1 MNLLARAEVGE
12 RTWMIVT
19 FGIVGFMMAVITLT
33 AVVLSLSPPN
43 HVQTV
48 DAARLHLEG
57 EFVQANLGTELKRD
71 GSAVLRFV
79 AVQYR
84 FVPDCWLVPQGVPVT
99 IRATAPD
106 VLHGIIIA
114 GTNVNTEIVPGYVSE
129 VRATFD
135 QPGEYYVPCHEFC
148 GLGHQAMRAMLR
160 VVPRADW
167 PDQSRVDCE
176 HKP

>member
-1 MNLLARAEVGE
+1 MTLLARAEGGE

-19 FGIVGFMMAVITLT
+19 LAIAGFMMAVITLT
-33 AVVLSLSPPN
+33 AALLSLSPPN
-43 HVQTV
+43 HVQVV
-48 DAARLHLEG
+48 DAARLHLDG
-57 EFVQANLGTELKRD
+57 EFVQSNLGTELKRD

-84 FVPDCWLVPQGVPVT
+84 FVPDCWLVPQGVAVT

-114 GTNVNTEIVPGYVSE
+114 GTNVNAEIVPGYVSQ

-135 QPGEYYVPCHEFC
+135 KLGDYYVPCHEFC
-148 GLGHQAMRAMLR
+148 GLGHQAMSAVLR
-160 VVPRADW
+160 VVPRSAWPAD
-167 PDQSRVDCE
+167 DRVDCGR
-176 HKP
+176 KP